1 MATYNELA
9 NTYAT
14 NAKNEYLNSLSYLT
28 DDLAA
33 QNKLDQEALTQK
45 YNNLFDQINRQ
56 QDVVNQQYTQ
66 DAQSAYLNKL
76 LAGRALDESL
86 SQLGLSTGG
95 FGVNQRLAN
104 ETAYGQNL
112 AALQQTR
119 SEGLRDIANQLTDAM
134 GEYNVANTQLGSDY
148 LARVLAA
155 KTQQQAMADE
165 QYQLAYNQFLNDL
178 KYQDQLKQY
187 QEQFEYQKAQDEIAN
202 AQKWAQINA
211 SKSSGSGSNKLGSY
225 ATTRFNQ
232 LANMYKDYAT
242 DGTQLQAIEKTL
254 NDDLAAGMISSEE
267 YNYMTNLFGIR
278 TAQNNTTTSKPIS
291 AEEHTERRYAH
302 LQSVI
307 NNNSA
312 DESTIIQ
319 GITNSLDAGTLSE
332 KQAEELFDL
341 LERKRKKQTL
351 STPVGN
357 YTNNTSPMS
366 TPLNLGSTN
375 LPMNYSTKLQNWG
388 TFPR

>member
-56 QDVVNQQYTQ
+56 QDVVNQQYAQ

-95 FGVNQRLAN
+95 FGVGQRLAN

-119 SEGLRDIANQLTDAM
+119 SEGLRDIANQLTDAHS
-134 GEYNVANTQLGSDY
+134 EYNVANAQLGSDY
-148 LARVLAA
+148 LAKLLSA
-155 KTQQQAMADE
+155 KTQQQNMADDK
-165 QYQLAYNQFLNDL
+165 YKLAYNQFLADL
-178 KYQDQLKQY
+178 QYQDELKQW
-187 QEQFEYQKAQDEIAN
+187 EEEFNYQKEQDKIAN

-211 SKSSGSGSNKLGSY
+211 SKQ
-225 ATTRFNQ
+225 AAAQQQ
-232 LANMYKDYAT
+232 LAEQRKTVLNTVVNACPVLSSQGAT
-242 DGTQLQAIEKTL
+242 AWAEREIFTDSVFVEGMTWGELEDKLNNALKNGTITDQDASDILI
-254 NDDLAAGMISSEE
+254 M
-267 YNYMTNLFGIR
+267 FG
-278 TAQNNTTTSKPIS
+278 
-291 AEEHTERRYAH
+291 E
-302 LQSVI
+302 
-307 NNNSA
+307 
-312 DESTIIQ
+312 
-319 GITNSLDAGTLSE
+319 
-332 KQAEELFDL
+332 
-341 LERKRKKQTL
+341 
-351 STPVGN
+351 
-357 YTNNTSPMS
+357 
-366 TPLNLGSTN
+366 
-375 LPMNYSTKLQNWG
+375 
-388 TFPR
+388 

>member
-9 NTYAT
+9 HNYAT

-33 QNKLDQEALTQK
+33 QNKLNQQALTEK

-56 QDVVNQQYTQ
+56 QETVNQTYAQ
-66 DAQSAYLNKL
+66 DAQAAYLNKL

-86 SQLGLSTGG
+86 SQLGLSTSG
-95 FGVNQRLAN
+95 FGVGQRLAN

-112 AALQQTR
+112 AALQKVR
-119 SEGLRDIANQLTDAM
+119 SEGLRDITNQLTDAQS
-134 GEYNVANTQLGSDY
+134 EYNVANAQLGSDFAAQ
-148 LARVLAA
+148 LLAA
-155 KTQQQAMADE
+155 KEKQQAMSDE
-165 QYQLAYNQFLNDL
+165 QYQLAYKQFLADL
-178 KYQDQLKQY
+178 QYQDQLKQY
-187 QEQFEYQKAQDEIAN
+187 QEQFEYQKEQDKIAN

-211 SKSSGSGSNKLGSY
+211 AKKSNSNNKLGSY

-267 YNYMTNLFGIR
+267 YKYMTNLFGIR

-291 AEEHTERRYAH
+291 AEEHTKRRYSH
-302 LQSVI
+302 LQTVI
-307 NNNSA
+307 NNSV
-312 DESTIIQ
+312 DEGSIIQ
-319 GITNSLDAGTLSE
+319 GISNSLNDGVLSE
-332 KQAEELFDL
+332 KQAEELLDL
-341 LERKRKKQTL
+341 LESKRKKQTS

-357 YTNNTSPMS
+357 NTNNTTFVS
-366 TPLNLGSTN
+366 TPLNVGSTN
-375 LPMNYSTKLQNWG
+375 LPMNYSTNLPSWG
-388 TFPR
+388 TLTRK

>member
-33 QNKLDQEALTQK
+33 QNKLNQEALTQK

-66 DAQSAYLNKL
+66 DAKSAYLNKL

-134 GEYNVANTQLGSDY
+134 GEYNVANTQLNSDY
-148 LARVLAA
+148 LTQLLAA
-155 KTQQQAMADE
+155 KTKQQAMGDE
-165 QYQLAYNQFLNDL
+165 RYQLAYNQFLADL
-178 KYQDQLKQY
+178 KYQDELKQY
-187 QEQFEYQKAQDEIAN
+187 QEQFEYQKEQDEIAN
-202 AQKWAQINA
+202 NQKWAQING
-211 SKSSGSGSNKLGSY
+211 SKSGGNSNKLGTY
-225 ATTRFNQ
+225 ATTRYNQ
-232 LANMYKDYAT
+232 LVKTYPDYMT
-242 DGTQLQAIEKTL
+242 DSTQLASIKKTL
-254 NDDLAAGMISSEE
+254 DADLSADMISSDE
-267 YNYMTNLFGIR
+267 YSYLTNLLGIR
-278 TAQNNTTTSKPIS
+278 NAGGNTTPTTSNIS
-291 AEEHTERRYAH
+291 PEEHSSRRYSH
-302 LQSVI
+302 LETVI
-307 NNNSA
+307 KNGSA
-312 DESTIIQ
+312 SEEDIEIGII
-319 GITNSLDAGTLSE
+319 NSLDSGTLTDE
-332 KQAEELFDL
+332 QATKLFDL
-341 LERKRKKQTL
+341 LENKRKTTVKQ
-351 STPVGN
+351 STTP
-357 YTNNTSPMS
+357 TKSNTVTSNKS
-366 TPLNLGSTN
+366 I
-375 LPMNYSTKLQNWG
+375 PMNYSTNLPTWG
-388 TFPR
+388 TLTRK

>member
-33 QNKLDQEALTQK
+33 QNKLNQEALTQK

-134 GEYNVANTQLGSDY
+134 GEYNVANKELSSDY
-148 LARVLAA
+148 LAQLLAA
-155 KTQQQAMADE
+155 KQTQQSMADK
-165 QYQLAYNQFLNDL
+165 QYQTAYEQFLDDL
-178 KYQDQLKQY
+178 RYQDELKQY
-187 QEQFEYQKAQDEIAN
+187 QEQFEYQKKQDAIAN
-202 AQKWAQINA
+202 SQRWAQINA
-211 SKSSGSGSNKLGSY
+211 SKQ
-225 ATTRFNQ
+225 TTPK
-232 LANMYKDYAT
+232 AY
-242 DGTQLQAIEKTL
+242 TQ
-254 NDDLAAGMISSEE
+254 DDLKSDASQNAQYNIGLLQEE
-267 YNYMTNLFGIR
+267 GLLTEANFKNAIALAIR
-278 TAQNNTTTSKPIS
+278 NKGA
-291 AEEHTERRYAH
+291 
-302 LQSVI
+302 
-307 NNNSA
+307 
-312 DESTIIQ
+312 
-319 GITNSLDAGTLSE
+319 ITNDEIRALGYMYG
-332 KQAEELFDL
+332 FDI
-341 LERKRKKQTL
+341 TD
-351 STPVGN
+351 
-357 YTNNTSPMS
+357 
-366 TPLNLGSTN
+366 
-375 LPMNYSTKLQNWG
+375 
-388 TFPR
+388 